1 MKLILKYLIIL
12 TFTVS
17 FLCSCK
23 FLFGSFYSYSNIEDI
38 QRLPIIEPYQIETNG
53 SFTWFKRPFETN
65 TDVSGDI
72 NGIIKIGLKD
82 SVFVVLSDAI
92 RFHSLGLSGGIKA
105 WIIINFKTKTEF
117 FCKTEEEY
125 KSELLNLKIETVKLH
140 NIDTLYSQF
149 NTQKNN
155 DGEWHLDSI
164 K

>member
-12 TFTVS
+12 TCSVS

-23 FLFGSFYSYSNIEDI
+23 FLFGSFYSYSYIEDI

-53 SFTWFKRPFETN
+53 PFTSFKRPFETN
-65 TDVSGDI
+65 TDVNGDI
-72 NGIIKIGLKD
+72 NGIVKIGLKD
-82 SVFVVLSDAI
+82 SVFVVLSNNIKFPDMTTD
-92 RFHSLGLSGGIKA
+92 IKA

-117 FCKTEEEY
+117 FFRTEEEY
-125 KSELLNLKIETVKLH
+125 KNELLNLKIETVKLH

-149 NTQKNN
+149 NTQKNY